1 MKEIE
6 IAEALRR
13 EDENFRKLEE
23 EHKKLKETLAE
34 MDRKKYHTADEEI
47 ERKKIQKQKLKVKDS
62 LAALIVEYKK
72 NSE

>member
-1 MKEIE
+1 MKDIE

-23 EHKKLKETLAE
+23 EHKRLKETLAV
-34 MDRKKYHTADEEI
+34 MDKKKHLTTDEEI
-47 ERKKIQKQKLKVKDS
+47 ERKRIQKQKLKVKDS

-72 NSE
+72 KSK

>member
-13 EDENFRKLEE
+13 ENENFRRLEE
-23 EHKKLKETLAE
+23 EHKMLKETLAE
-34 MDRKKYHTADEEI
+34 MDKKKHHTTDEEI

-62 LAALIVEYKK
+62 LAVLIVEYKK
-72 NSE
+72 NSK

>member
-13 EDENFRKLEE
+13 ENENFRKLEE
-23 EHKKLKETLAE
+23 EHKMLKETLAE
-34 MDRKKYHTADEEI
+34 IDKKKYHTADEEI

-62 LAALIVEYKK
+62 LAAFISDYKK
-72 NSE
+72 NSK

>member
-6 IAEALRR
+6 IAEVLRR

-23 EHKKLKETLAE
+23 EHKMLKETLAE
-34 MDRKKYHTADEEI
+34 MDKKKYHTADEEI

-62 LAALIVEYKK
+62 LAAFIVEYKK
-72 NSE
+72 KSK

>member
-6 IAEALRR
+6 IAEVLRR
-13 EDENFRKLEE
+13 EDDNFRKLEE

-34 MDRKKYHTADEEI
+34 MDRKKHHTADEEI

-72 NSE
+72 KSK